1 MLHIKEKGPDIEK
14 FIDEHT
20 SNAAVFWWAAK
31 VKRKG
36 ENEKQKNIRN
46 IPQRLN
52 GLDLYMKY
60 EFINI
65 FFESNSDED
74 ENNVTSTL
82 VTVRQN

>member
-1 MLHIKEKGPDIEK
+1 MLHIKVKGPDIEK

-20 SNAAVFWWAAK
+20 SNAAVFLWAAK

-52 GLDLYMKY
+52 RLDLYM
-60 EFINI
+60 
-65 FFESNSDED
+65 NSSISFLKAA
-74 ENNVTSTL
+74 VMKMKTMLL
-82 VTVRQN
+82 VH